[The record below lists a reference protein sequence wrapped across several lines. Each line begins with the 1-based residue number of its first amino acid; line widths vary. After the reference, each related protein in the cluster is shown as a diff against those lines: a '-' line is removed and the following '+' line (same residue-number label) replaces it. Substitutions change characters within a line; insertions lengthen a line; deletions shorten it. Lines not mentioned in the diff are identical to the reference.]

1 MQPGLGLRFGALD
14 ERTVHLCV
22 DAQRMFAEE
31 TDWHTPWL
39 RRILPAIERI
49 AAWQAH
55 RTIFTRFVP
64 AENAGACTG
73 TWRRYYERWPD
84 MTLDRLPAGMVDLLP
99 SLAARVPPA
108 RVFDKR
114 TYSPW
119 IEPGFAALLQGTEAI
134 VVTGGETDVCV
145 LATVLGAVDRGYRV
159 VIAADAVCSSADET
173 YDAMVTLYSSRFG
186 EQIEVAPT
194 AEILD
199 AWPATS

>member
-1 MQPGLGLRFGALD
+1 MQPEPGLRFGPLGQ
-14 ERTVHLCV
+14 RTCHLCV

-49 AAWQAH
+49 GAAHAPQ
-55 RTIFTRFVP
+55 TVFTRFLP
-64 AENAGACTG
+64 AEKAEACSG
-73 TWRRYYERWPD
+73 TWRRYYEHWSN
-84 MTLDRLPAGMVDLLP
+84 MTLERLPPDMVDLLP
-99 SLAARVPPA
+99 SLAALVPPA

-119 IEPGFAALLQGTEAI
+119 IEPGFDALLPETEAI
-134 VVTGGETDVCV
+134 VITGGETDVCV

-173 YDAMVTLYSSRFG
+173 YDAMVTLYRSRFG

-194 AEILD
+194 AEILE
-199 AWPATS
+199 AWPAA

>member
-1 MQPGLGLRFGALD
+1 MQSGLGLRFGPLGK
-14 ERTVHLCV
+14 RTVHLCV

-39 RRILPAIERI
+39 RQVLPAIERI
-49 AAWQAH
+49 ASSHAQ

-64 AENAGACTG
+64 AESAAACAG
-73 TWRRYYERWPD
+73 TWRRYYERWPN
-84 MTLDRLPAGMVDLLP
+84 MTLERLPADMVDLLP
-99 SLAARVPPA
+99 SLADLVPPA

-119 IEPGFAALLQGTEAI
+119 IEPGFEALLSEVETV

-145 LATVLGAVDRGYRV
+145 LATVLGAVDRGQRV

-173 YDAMVTLYSSRFG
+173 YDATVTLYCSRYG
-186 EQIEVAPT
+186 AQIEVAPT
-194 AEILD
+194 SEILE
-199 AWPATS
+199 AWLPT